1 MANTDDKEIT
11 SPNIIMEGMKYRP
24 NEKFEK
30 QLFKASKVN
39 LDLSHRCPLE
49 CLRCA
54 RQTYESDGKG
64 GLKKKPIPGRDIT
77 MDEFDKITNYFD
89 RIQFCGQYS
98 DPVHHPHFIDMLKM
112 IKRKGNISQVHSAST
127 FKSDKF
133 FEEAFRA
140 NVDTQWWFG
149 IDGLPKD
156 SHKYRVHQNG
166 ELHFKRLKMA
176 RGILK
181 KKPIWQM
188 IMFNYNQHD
197 VEKCMTMAKEIDV
210 IFNVIQSSRWVGDD
224 ETDPLIP
231 KEKKLDVDDHAFNPD
246 APAAVGL
253 PRGGIQE

>member
-140 NVDTQWWFG
+140 NVDTQWLF
-149 IDGLPKD
+149 I
-156 SHKYRVHQNG
+156 
-166 ELHFKRLKMA
+166 
-176 RGILK
+176 
-181 KKPIWQM
+181 
-188 IMFNYNQHD
+188 
-197 VEKCMTMAKEIDV
+197 
-210 IFNVIQSSRWVGDD
+210 
-224 ETDPLIP
+224 
-231 KEKKLDVDDHAFNPD
+231 
-246 APAAVGL
+246 
-253 PRGGIQE
+253 